1 MIRKLKN
8 IYHRMRAIIAMIY
21 FRFPARNLKVLGIT
35 GTDGKTTT
43 CFYLYNILLAA
54 GKKVALITTIEA
66 RFGEKSVDVGLHV
79 TNPDT
84 WEMQKLLRQIAN
96 AGMEYA
102 VLEVTSHGI
111 DQGRIFGIPFVVTGL
126 TNITHEHLDYH
137 KTMEE
142 YTRVKMGFVMSAP
155 KHFIADEV
163 NDQILNGVKI
173 NLPGEYNQKNAQLAA
188 AMASSL
194 GVANDAI
201 RTGIESLK
209 YLPGRMEVITET
221 PFNVIVDFAH
231 TPNGLENVL
240 KSVRSD
246 VNNRGGQLI
255 HVFGSAGERDFTKR
269 PIMGKISGEIA
280 DVVIVTAED
289 PRHERVDDISSAIA
303 QGVESTGKQLN
314 DTYFMIN
321 DREAAIKFALTKLEK
336 QNDTVLITGKGHERS
351 MNIDGV
357 EQPWSDQETV
367 HKVINSKET

>member
-43 CFYLYNILLAA
+43 CFYLYNILLSA

-84 WEMQKLLRQIAN
+84 WDMQKLLRQIAN
-96 AGMEYA
+96 AEMEYV

-142 YTRVKMGFVMSAP
+142 YMRVKMGFVMSAP

-163 NDQILNGVKI
+163 NDQILNGVKN
-173 NLPGEYNQKNAQLAA
+173 NLPGEYNQKNAKLAA

-303 QGVESTGKQLN
+303 QGVESSGKQLN

-321 DREAAIKFALTKLEK
+321 DREAAIKFALTKLAK

-351 MNIDGV
+351 MNFDGV
-357 EQPWSDQETV
+357 EQPWSDQEAV
-367 HKVINSKET
+367 RKILGLKG

>member
-84 WEMQKLLRQIAN
+84 WDMQKLLRQIAN

-201 RTGIESLK
+201 RTGIVSLK

-303 QGVESTGKQLN
+303 QGVESSGKQLN
-314 DTYFMIN
+314 DTFFMIN
-321 DREAAIKFALTKLEK
+321 DREAAIKFALTKLVK

-351 MNIDGV
+351 MNFDGV
-357 EQPWSDQETV
+357 EQPWSDQEAV
-367 HKVINSKET
+367 RKILGLKG

>member
-1 MIRKLKN
+1 MIRNLKN
-8 IYHRMRAIIAMIY
+8 IYHRMRAIFAMIY
-21 FRFPARNLKVLGIT
+21 FRFPALNLKVLGIT

-43 CFYLYNILLAA
+43 CFYLYKILLSA

-84 WEMQKLLRQIAN
+84 WDMQKLLRQIAN
-96 AGMEYA
+96 AEMEYV

-111 DQGRIFGIPFVVTGL
+111 DQGRIFGIPFVATGL

-155 KHFIADEV
+155 KHFIADEID
-163 NDQILNGVKI
+163 DQILTGVKI
-173 NLPGEYNQKNAQLAA
+173 NLPGEYNQKNAKLAA

-289 PRHERVDDISSAIA
+289 PRHEKVEDISSAIA
-303 QGVESTGKQLN
+303 QGVESSGKQLN

-321 DREAAIKFALTKLEK
+321 DREAAIKFALTKLAK

-351 MNIDGV
+351 MNFDGV
-357 EQPWSDQETV
+357 EQPWSDQEAV
-367 HKVINSKET
+367 RKILGLKG

>member
-43 CFYLYNILLAA
+43 CFYLYNILLSA

-84 WEMQKLLRQIAN
+84 WDMQKLLRQIAN
-96 AGMEYA
+96 AEMEYV

-111 DQGRIFGIPFVVTGL
+111 DQGRIFGIPFVATGL

-155 KHFIADEV
+155 KHFIADEID
-163 NDQILNGVKI
+163 DQILTGVKI
-173 NLPGEYNQKNAQLAA
+173 NLPGEYNQKNAKLAA

-289 PRHERVDDISSAIA
+289 PRHEKVEDISSAIA
-303 QGVESTGKQLN
+303 QGVESSGKQLN

-321 DREAAIKFALTKLEK
+321 DREAAIKFALTKLAK

-357 EQPWSDQETV
+357 EQPWSDQEAV
-367 HKVINSKET
+367 RKILGLKG